1 MAMSDGGDP
10 GEIHVVETIPD
21 ADASGDVIGARPPRT
36 PGQWSI
42 PPSWLAG
49 LLAVVLLAGLGVGYL
64 IGHSGRSKPAAAPTR
79 TQTLVLTPLATE
91 SAPLPAGSA
100 LAEIPQ
106 SALAVGTGTCTSMD
120 AGTGR
125 VLVLGFQLVNRG
137 PRTVALTSARAMFP
151 LGGLRLAEI
160 RVGHCETRSGHGLT
174 GQHIAPGATLW
185 LTLDLAVQVR
195 CPAALPVEL
204 QVDYSVGGAP
214 STQVLL
220 PYPDLGQVPYHG
232 CPS

>member
-1 MAMSDGGDP
+1 MGDGGYDA
-10 GEIHVVETIPD
+10 GDIHVVETVPD
-21 ADASGDVIGARPPRT
+21 ADASGDVIHGRPPRL
-36 PGQWSI
+36 PGQWSM

-49 LLAVVLLAGLGVGYL
+49 LLAVVLLAGLGIGYL
-64 IGHSGRSKPAAAPTR
+64 IGHSGRGRPAAAATR
-79 TQTLVLTPLATE
+79 TVVLTPSATE

-106 SALAVGTGTCTSMD
+106 DTLTVGTGTCASMD
-120 AGTGR
+120 AGTGH
-125 VLVLGFQLVNRG
+125 VLVLGFQLVNHG
-137 PRTVALTSARAMFP
+137 PRTVTLTSARAMFP

-160 RVGHCETRSGHGLT
+160 RVGQCETRPGHGIT
-174 GQHIAPGATLW
+174 GQRIAPQATLW

-195 CPAALPVEL
+195 CPAALPVEV
-204 QVDYSVGGAP
+204 QVDYSVDGTP

-220 PYPDLGQVPYHG
+220 PYPDLGQVPYHD